1 MDEKFWTACWE
12 TQEIGFHLPEVNPVL
27 LAFWS
32 QLSLDS
38 SAKVLVPL
46 CGKSLDL
53 KWLVQQGC
61 HVVGVELSQLAVD
74 AFFSEQSI
82 QPDVQTK
89 EEFQLYTSKQLEVWC
104 GNIFDIPDAQLET
117 IQAVYDR
124 GALVALPPDIRKTY
138 MQKLLQGLQNK
149 ARWLLVTFEYNESL
163 MQGPP
168 FSVSQN
174 EVQEYFRG
182 YDIRLVNK
190 KEMIETMPKAQNQ
203 RLNSIH
209 QCVYVITP

>member
-1 MDEKFWTACWE
+1 MDERFWSRCWE
-12 TQEIGFHLPEVNPVL
+12 TQEIGFHLPEVNPAL
-27 LAFWS
+27 HAFWN

-38 SAKVLVPL
+38 SAKVLLPL

-53 KWLVQQGC
+53 KWLAQQGC

-82 QPDVQTK
+82 QPDRQANDK
-89 EEFQLYTSKQLEVWC
+89 FQLYTSNQLEIWC
-104 GNIFDIPDAQLET
+104 GDIFDFPDSQLEM

-124 GALVALPPDIRKTY
+124 AALVALPSDMRKAY
-138 MQKLLQGLQNK
+138 IQKLLEGLPNK
-149 ARWLLVTFEYNESL
+149 TRWLLVTLEYDENL
-163 MQGPP
+163 MHGPP

-174 EVQEYFRG
+174 EVQEYFEG

-190 KEMIETMPKAQNQ
+190 KEMIEVMPKAQS
-203 RLNSIH
+203 LGLKSIQ

>member
-74 AFFSEQSI
+74 TFFSEQSI
-82 QPDVQTK
+82 QPDIQTK